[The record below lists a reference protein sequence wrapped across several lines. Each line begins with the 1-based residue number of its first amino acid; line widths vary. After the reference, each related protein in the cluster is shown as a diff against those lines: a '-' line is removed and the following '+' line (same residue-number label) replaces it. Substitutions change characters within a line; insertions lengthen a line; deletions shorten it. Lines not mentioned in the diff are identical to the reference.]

1 MNVKDR
7 IQHHHAFFSSHWFHF
22 FERQSGGGTFGIWV
36 MFAKNIKILAGKAH
50 NINTKIFLVTFKKS
64 YY

>member
-1 MNVKDR
+1 MNFKDH
-7 IQHHHAFFSSHWFHF
+7 IFNTIFVLWLHF
-22 FERQSGGGTFGIWV
+22 FERQSGGSTIGIWI
-36 MFAKNIKILAGKAH
+36 MFAKHIKILAGKTH